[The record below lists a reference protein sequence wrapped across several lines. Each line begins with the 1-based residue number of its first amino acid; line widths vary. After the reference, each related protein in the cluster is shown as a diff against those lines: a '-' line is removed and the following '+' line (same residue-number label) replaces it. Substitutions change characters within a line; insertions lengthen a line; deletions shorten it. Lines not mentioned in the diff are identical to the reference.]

1 VAPDRID
8 ALGTVLIIA
17 THDTELRRV
26 PTMGSVVQMRLM
38 RAIVLAIV
46 VAMALAGG
54 GGPAASA
61 RATTGPALVAEAH
74 PFGAATNDP
83 SDPGLPPD

>member
-1 VAPDRID
+1 
-8 ALGTVLIIA
+8 
-17 THDTELRRV
+17 
-26 PTMGSVVQMRLM
+26 MRLM

-54 GGPAASA
+54 GGPTASA
-61 RATTGPALVAEAH
+61 RASTGPALVARAD
-74 PFGAATNDP
+74 PFDTSTNVDP

>member
-1 VAPDRID
+1 VVRID
-8 ALGTVLIIA
+8 ALGTVFIIA

-54 GGPAASA
+54 GSSTASA
-61 RATTGPALVAEAH
+61 RSATGPALVAQAN
-74 PFGAATNDP
+74 PFGAAINDP
-83 SDPGLPPD
+83 ADPGLPPD

>member
-1 VAPDRID
+1 
-8 ALGTVLIIA
+8 
-17 THDTELRRV
+17 
-26 PTMGSVVQMRLM
+26 MGSVVQMRLM

-54 GGPAASA
+54 GGPTAGA
-61 RATTGPALVAEAH
+61 RATTTGPTLVAEAD

-83 SDPGLPPD
+83 ADPGLPPD